1 MTSQINPSTISTT
14 YPVAGQDNDSQG
26 FRDNFTAIQA
36 ALTSAQT
43 EITTLQTNAVRVA
56 SFGNDDTFVG
66 ITNLLGTTLHDGIYY
81 QLNGKFFNN
90 GTVAASTNINLNN
103 GPIQQ
108 VTLGGNAVLTFTNW
122 PSNNQ
127 YAVVRIM
134 LVGGISTYVSTLAT
148 SGGGTFRT
156 ASGWSGGTT
165 PPTVSVANG
174 KIEVIE
180 AWTVNAG
187 ATVYLKNI
195 GEY

>member
-1 MTSQINPSTISTT
+1 MTSLINPSTISTT

-26 FRDNFTAIQA
+26 FRDNFTAIQQ

-56 SFGNDDTFVG
+56 SFGNDDTFQG
-66 ITNLLGTTLHDGIYY
+66 NTNLQGTKLY
-81 QLNGKFFNN
+81 NGVYSQFNGLFGNN
-90 GTVAASTNINLNN
+90 GTIASSTNINLDN
-103 GPIQQ
+103 GPVQQ
-108 VTLGGNAVLTFTNW
+108 VVLGGNATLTFTNW
-122 PSNNQ
+122 PANNR
-127 YAVVRIM
+127 YAVVKVL
-134 LVGGISTYVSTLAT
+134 LVGGVSTFTATLAT
-148 SGGGTFRT
+148 SSGGSFRT
-156 ASGWSGGTT
+156 ATGWSGGTN